1 MNNPDSICLLG
12 VPELL
17 VRAALQNAGG
27 NEIESGKTREPGKQ
41 RRAGLQ
47 HVRMVPHK
55 TVRAAALPPA
65 CRHRMAA
72 PVGQVERQ
80 MRSPW
85 RGGRHP
91 WLDAAVGT
99 EHHLI
104 GIASKRYEPFRSSE
118 PANLSDAYDRDVL
131 GADMIRFTLMRD
143 ELRSGATSYR
153 QLDAVQLV
161 KHAFGLVTQGR
172 RIGKA
177 PALFYLYAEP
187 WQHGSSLVTDSALAL
202 HRQEFASF
210 TRRVVGGEVRF
221 AACSYR
227 EYLAGWAGD
236 VRAHAP
242 AILARF
248 KP

>member
-1 MNNPDSICLLG
+1 LCALRFKTPAGTRSK
-12 VPELL
+12 VEKPESPESS
-17 VRAALQNAGG
+17 AALAFNTFGWFLTKPS
-27 NEIESGKTREPGKQ
+27 E
-41 RRAGLQ
+41 
-47 HVRMVPHK
+47 
-55 TVRAAALPPA
+55 LPPFPQLA
-65 CRHRMAA
+65 DIAWQ
-72 PVGQVERQ
+72 P
-80 MRSPW
+80 RS
-85 RGGRHP
+85 G
-91 WLDAAVGT
+91 
-99 EHHLI
+99 
-104 GIASKRYEPFRSSE
+104 RSSVRCALHGE
-118 PANLSDAYDRDVL
+118 EVGIPGWMLRSERNTTSSGSHPSAMSRFAPANLQTCLTPTTVMFWAR
-131 GADMIRFTLMRD
+131 
-143 ELRSGATSYR
+143 TSYR